1 MEIKNWIVVTGLVFI
16 FSFLLLINLLPN
28 YIANRYLTTKE
39 KRFERDILKIL
50 SKGKSS
56 LIKIIGELDQLRWNP
71 VYINIYLEST
81 LKKLAQKGI
90 VTHSKENDFI
100 RKDGGVSEYRID
112 TYELIE
118 NEKKK

>member
-1 MEIKNWIVVTGLVFI
+1 MEIKHWIIVTGLVFI

-28 YIANRYLTTKE
+28 YIANKYLTTKE

-50 SKGKSS
+50 GKGKSS

-71 VYINIYLEST
+71 VYINIYLESA
-81 LKKLAQKGI
+81 LNKLSQKGV

-100 RKDGGVSEYRID
+100 RKDGGVFEYRID

-118 NEKKK
+118 NEKKE